1 MIEQNAQQ
9 TGTNP
14 PHLEINETEE
24 GNKPTEEPDQR
35 QQEIF
40 LERELRNAR
49 IRLLIICIG
58 LFVIILSAFLYLF
71 MGSIVALFVTI
82 VVVPLFYRCVDVFL
96 VKSEASARRQ
106 CDDRCIGINHKDLS
120 RLHPAYK
127 RTRRTY
133 ANNLYEGRED

>member
-35 QQEIF
+35 QQEII
-40 LERELRNAR
+40 LERELRNER

-58 LFVIILSAFLYLF
+58 LLVIILSAVLFLF
-71 MGSIVALFVTI
+71 SESIVALFVAI
-82 VVVPLFYRCVDVFL
+82 VVVPLFYRCVDVYL
-96 VKSEASARRQ
+96 DKSEASARRQ
-106 CDDRCIGINHKDLS
+106 SNDRCRGINPKDLS
-120 RLHPAYK
+120 RLYPWYK
-127 RTRRTY
+127 RTWRTY
-133 ANNLYEGRED
+133 ADTLYNRQEN

>member
-1 MIEQNAQQ
+1 MIEQDVQQ
-9 TGTNP
+9 TDTNP
-14 PHLEINETEE
+14 PHLESNETEE

-40 LERELRNAR
+40 LERELRNER

-58 LFVIILSAFLYLF
+58 LLVIILSAVLYLF
-71 MGSIVALFVTI
+71 MGSIVALFATI
-82 VVVPLFYRCVDVFL
+82 VVVPLFYRCVDVYL

-106 CDDRCIGINHKDLS
+106 SDDRCIGINHTGLS

-133 ANNLYEGRED
+133 ADNLYDG

>member
-40 LERELRNAR
+40 LERELRNER
-49 IRLLIICIG
+49 IRLVIISIG
-58 LFVIILSAFLYLF
+58 LLAIILSAVLFLF
-71 MGSIVALFVTI
+71 TGSIVALFVTI
-82 VVVPLFYRCVDVFL
+82 VIVPLFYRSVDVYL
-96 VKSEASARRQ
+96 VKSEA
-106 CDDRCIGINHKDLS
+106 
-120 RLHPAYK
+120 Y
-127 RTRRTY
+127 
-133 ANNLYEGRED
+133 GR